1 MIVKNLENMLQKAN
15 IKQKELAKR
24 INLTPAAINNYIK
37 EKSEPNL
44 KILIDIAKELN
55 ITTDELLGIEKKSEL
70 PEHTK
75 LIKKLNELSE
85 IECHKLNIFAD
96 GLISNRPE
104 EQKEKTYTI
113 IKEIENEELNEM
125 FSKLNFG
132 EQNEV
137 LGYIQKKIKLKE
149 EEKDKK

>member
-1 MIVKNLENMLQKAN
+1 MIGKNLENILQKAN

-37 EKSEPNL
+37 EKTEPNL

-75 LIKKLNELSE
+75 LIKKLNKLSE
-85 IECHKLNIFAD
+85 IECHKLNVFAD

-113 IKEIENEELNEM
+113 IREIENEELNEM
-125 FSKLNFG
+125 YNQLDFG
-132 EQNEV
+132 EQNQV
-137 LGYIQKKIKLKE
+137 LGYIKEKIKLKKE
-149 EEKDKK
+149 DKNKN